1 MASPRERIRAAL
13 TDLVD
18 PANDG
23 RWLVAFSG
31 GVDSSVLLHELAAIV
46 PGRVRAV
53 HVCHGMHPDCGRWAD
68 HCQTVC
74 TRLGLTLERCDVTV
88 STGQGE
94 SPEASARDARYRAL
108 AVALQPDERLVTAHH
123 ADDQAETF
131 LLQALRGSGV
141 AGLAAMPQAPT
152 GARPARPFLSLTR
165 ADLLARAREL
175 GLTWIEDPSNQDD
188 AVDRAYLRG
197 RVWPSLAARWPAAAT
212 SLSRGAAS
220 AAEARRLLDELAAA
234 DLAVIARGE
243 TLDVE
248 ALRQLGA
255 DRQRNLLRYWLR
267 GLGLDCPDQ
276 RHLAQIRQQALGA
289 AASRQPRVTW
299 PGAELRRFGGRLFAF
314 TPLPPVPADW
324 AADWDGSVPLDLP
337 GDLGQLDAE
346 APCPVPLQ
354 VRLRRG
360 GERLRLPGRDHHA
373 SLGELCRQAGV
384 PPWVRE
390 RLPLVFADE
399 RLVAV
404 ADWLVADSAE
414 LPAGAVLPPLHWS
427 TRLPGWPPA
436 TL

>member
-18 PANDG
+18 PANDD

-31 GVDSSVLLHELAAIV
+31 GVDSSVLLHELDAVV

-53 HVCHGMHPDCGRWAD
+53 HVCHGMHADCGRWVD
-68 HCQTVC
+68 HCRAVC
-74 TRLGLTLERCDVTV
+74 EGLGLTLERRDVTV
-88 STGQGE
+88 ATGQGE
-94 SPEASARDARYRAL
+94 SPEAAARDARYRAL
-108 AVALQPDERLVTAHH
+108 TAALQPDERLVTAHH

-141 AGLAAMPQAPT
+141 AGLAAMPQS
-152 GARPARPFLSLTR
+152 PADSQPVRPFLGLTR

-212 SLSRGAAS
+212 SLSRAAAS

-234 DLAVIARGE
+234 DLAGSARDD

-267 GLGLDCPDQ
+267 GLGLSCPDQ
-276 RHLAQIRQQALGA
+276 RHLAQIRLQALGA

-314 TPLPPVPADW
+314 TPLASVPAGW
-324 AADWDGSVPLDLP
+324 AVDWDGRGPLALP
-337 GDLGQLDAE
+337 GDLGELHAE
-346 APCPVPLQ
+346 TSCPVPLRVQ
-354 VRLRRG
+354 LRRG

-373 SLGELCRQAGV
+373 CLGELFRQAGV

-390 RLPLVFADE
+390 RLPLVFADD

-404 ADWLVADSAE
+404 ADWLVADPAE
-414 LPAGAVLPPLHWS
+414 LPAGAVLPPLRWS

>member
-1 MASPRERIRAAL
+1 ASPRERIRAAL

-220 AAEARRLLDELAAA
+220 AAEARRLL
-234 DLAVIARGE
+234 
-243 TLDVE
+243 
-248 ALRQLGA
+248 
-255 DRQRNLLRYWLR
+255 
-267 GLGLDCPDQ
+267 
-276 RHLAQIRQQALGA
+276 
-289 AASRQPRVTW
+289 
-299 PGAELRRFGGRLFAF
+299 
-314 TPLPPVPADW
+314 
-324 AADWDGSVPLDLP
+324 
-337 GDLGQLDAE
+337 
-346 APCPVPLQ
+346 
-354 VRLRRG
+354 
-360 GERLRLPGRDHHA
+360 
-373 SLGELCRQAGV
+373 
-384 PPWVRE
+384 
-390 RLPLVFADE
+390 
-399 RLVAV
+399 
-404 ADWLVADSAE
+404 
-414 LPAGAVLPPLHWS
+414 
-427 TRLPGWPPA
+427 
-436 TL
+436 

>member
-13 TDLVD
+13 TDLVES
-18 PANDG
+18 AAHV
-23 RWLVAFSG
+23 RWLAAFSG
-31 GVDSSVLLHELAAIV
+31 GVDSSVLLHELAAIA
-46 PGRVRAV
+46 PDRVRAV

-68 HCQTVC
+68 HCRAVC
-74 TRLGLTLERCDVTV
+74 EELGLALERRDVTV
-88 STGQGE
+88 ATGQGE
-94 SPEASARDARYRAL
+94 SPEAVARDARYRAL
-108 AVALQPDERLVTAHH
+108 AAALRPDERLVTAHH

-141 AGLAAMPQAPT
+141 AGLAAMPHAP
-152 GARPARPFLSLTR
+152 ADSQPARPFLSLTR
-165 ADLLARAREL
+165 ADLLTRAREL
-175 GLTWIEDPSNQDD
+175 GLTWVEDPSNQDD
-188 AVDRAYLRG
+188 VVDRAYLRG
-197 RVWPSLAARWPAAAT
+197 RVWPSLTARWPAAAK
-212 SLSRGAAS
+212 SLSRAAAS

-234 DLAVIARGE
+234 DLAGSARGDA
-243 TLDVE
+243 LDVE

-267 GLGLDCPDQ
+267 GLGLGCPDR

-299 PGAELRRFGGRLFAF
+299 PGTELRRFNGRLFAF
-314 TPLPPVPADW
+314 TQLPPVPAGW
-324 AADWDGSVPLDLP
+324 QADWDCSVPLELP
-337 GDLGQLDAE
+337 GDLGTLDAE
-346 APCPVPLQ
+346 TPCPVPLQ

-390 RLPLVFADE
+390 RLPLVFAHG

-404 ADWLVADSAE
+404 ADWLVADPAE
-414 LPAGAVLPPLHWS
+414 LPAGADLPPLRWT